1 MKRLNDETRKNRLIL
16 VADDE
21 DRIRELLRLMLENRG
36 YEVHEAE
43 DGRQAFKAFKALSPD
58 LVVLDVMMPG
68 MDGIECCRLIR
79 EVSKCPILMLT
90 ARGEDYDQVGGLD
103 SGADD
108 YVIKPFTPMVLAARI
123 EALLRRAGECANAGL
138 IFGKL
143 RIDPDAR
150 SAFLEG
156 ENMGLNRKEF
166 DLLRY
171 MAENHNISL
180 SRDHLLEKVWGY
192 DYLGSDSTIDTH
204 VNRLR
209 KKMGNCGEYIRTIR
223 GYGYR
228 FEV

>member
-1 MKRLNDETRKNRLIL
+1 ML